1 MEKRKRKII
10 SKLRNKHRFVIIN
23 DNSFEEIVSVRLTP
37 LNILSL
43 ASAIIIIFSLT
54 LYAVFAYTPMRN
66 LIPKELTGSER
77 LELIQLNQELH
88 DIKQELETRN
98 QKIGVMN
105 DLLSGK
111 ESNYDSTSVRP
122 NSNPSN

>member
-1 MEKRKRKII
+1 MEKRQRKII

-23 DNSFEEIVSVRLTP
+23 DNTFEEKFSLRLTP

-43 ASAIIIIFSLT
+43 ASALIIVFSLT
-54 LYAVFAYTPMRN
+54 MYTIFAYTPMRN

-88 DIKQELETRN
+88 NLKQELETRN

-111 ESNYDSTSVRP
+111 ETNYDSTSVRP
-122 NSNPSN
+122 NSIPSN

>member
-23 DNSFEEIVSVRLTP
+23 DNTFEEKFSFRLTL

-43 ASAIIIIFSLT
+43 ASVLLIVFSLSM
-54 LYAVFAYTPMRN
+54 YAIFAYTPMRN

-77 LELIQLNQELH
+77 LELIQLNQELL
-88 DIKQELETRN
+88 DVKQELETRN
-98 QKIGVMN
+98 HKIGVMN

-111 ESNYDSTSVRP
+111 ETNYDSSSVRP
-122 NSNPSN
+122 NSNRSN

>member
-23 DNSFEEIVSVRLTP
+23 DNTFEEKFSFRLTL

-43 ASAIIIIFSLT
+43 ASVLLIVFSLSM
-54 LYAVFAYTPMRN
+54 YAIFAYTPMRN

-77 LELIQLNQELH
+77 LELIQLNQELL
-88 DIKQELETRN
+88 DVKQKLETRN
-98 QKIGVMN
+98 HKIGVIN

-111 ESNYDSTSVRP
+111 ETNYDSSSVRP
-122 NSNPSN
+122 NSNRSN

>member
-23 DNSFEEIVSVRLTP
+23 DNTFEEKFSFRLTL

-43 ASAIIIIFSLT
+43 ASVLLIVFSLSM
-54 LYAVFAYTPMRN
+54 YAMFAYTPMRN

-77 LELIQLNQELH
+77 LELIQLNQELL
-88 DIKQELETRN
+88 DVKQELETRN
-98 QKIGVMN
+98 HKIGVMN

-111 ESNYDSTSVRP
+111 ETNYDSSSVRP
-122 NSNPSN
+122 NSNRSN

>member
-23 DNSFEEIVSVRLTP
+23 DNTFEEKFSFRLTL

-43 ASAIIIIFSLT
+43 ASVLLIVFSLSM
-54 LYAVFAYTPMRN
+54 YAIFAYTPMRN

-77 LELIQLNQELH
+77 LELIQLNQELL
-88 DIKQELETRN
+88 DVKQELETRN
-98 QKIGVMN
+98 HKIGVIN

-111 ESNYDSTSVRP
+111 ETNYDSSSVRP
-122 NSNPSN
+122 NSNRSN

>member
-23 DNSFEEIVSVRLTP
+23 DNTFEEKFSFRLTL

-43 ASAIIIIFSLT
+43 ASVLLIVFSLSMYT
-54 LYAVFAYTPMRN
+54 IFAYTPMRN

-77 LELIQLNQELH
+77 LELIQLNQELL
-88 DIKQELETRN
+88 DVKQELETRN
-98 QKIGVMN
+98 HKIGVMN

-111 ESNYDSTSVRP
+111 ETNYDSSSVRP
-122 NSNPSN
+122 NSNRSN

>member
-23 DNSFEEIVSVRLTP
+23 DNTFEEKFSFRLTL

-43 ASAIIIIFSLT
+43 ASVLLIVFSLSM
-54 LYAVFAYTPMRN
+54 YAIFAYTPMRN
-66 LIPKELTGSER
+66 LIPKELSGSER
-77 LELIQLNQELH
+77 LELIQLNQELL
-88 DIKQELETRN
+88 DVKQELETRN
-98 QKIGVMN
+98 HKIGVMN

-111 ESNYDSTSVRP
+111 ETNYDSSSVRP
-122 NSNPSN
+122 NSNRSN

>member
-23 DNSFEEIVSVRLTP
+23 DNTFEEKFSFRLTL

-43 ASAIIIIFSLT
+43 ASVLLIVFSLSM
-54 LYAVFAYTPMRN
+54 YAIFAYTPMRN

-77 LELIQLNQELH
+77 LELIQLNQELL
-88 DIKQELETRN
+88 DVKQELETRN
-98 QKIGVMN
+98 HKLGVMN

-111 ESNYDSTSVRP
+111 ETNYDSSSVRP
-122 NSNPSN
+122 NSNRSN